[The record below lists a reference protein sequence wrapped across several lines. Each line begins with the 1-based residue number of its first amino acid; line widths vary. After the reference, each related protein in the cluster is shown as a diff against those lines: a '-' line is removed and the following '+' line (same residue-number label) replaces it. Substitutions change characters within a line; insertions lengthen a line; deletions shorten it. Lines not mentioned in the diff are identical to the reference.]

1 MKQKLTVYELGK
13 LLKEVTDTYNTS
25 ILAKINLSGGWMTMQ
40 GQVEVLSIPTDKVVL
55 KGNNIITLKIK
66 SQENEGTEMKITGA
80 KDGSFEVA
88 VAPKRVI
95 EIRTGSLGL
104 QVQKEKADECTIK
117 IDDSMIF
124 NVNTVAENV
133 EKLLSK

>member
-13 LLKEVTDTYNTS
+13 LLKEVTDTHKTS
-25 ILAKINLSGGWMTMQ
+25 LLAKINLSGGWMTIQ
-40 GQVEVLSIPTDKVVL
+40 GQVEVKGIPTDKVVL
-55 KGNNIITLKIK
+55 KGNNIITLKLK
-66 SQENEGTEMKITGA
+66 SEGNEGTDLKITGA

-88 VAPKRVI
+88 IAPKKVI
-95 EIRTGSLGL
+95 EIHTGGLGL
-104 QVQKEKADECTIK
+104 QVQKEKNNECTIK

-124 NVNTVAENV
+124 NVNTAAENV